1 MLDVDFGTYP
11 FVTSSNPVGGGAAT
25 GSGYGPKM
33 IDEVIGVSKAYVT
46 RVGEGPFVTELTD
59 ETGKKFRILVTNLG
73 NNRSS

>member
-33 IDEVIGVSKAYVT
+33 IDEVIGGFKSLCNPV
-46 RVGEGPFVTELTD
+46 
-59 ETGKKFRILVTNLG
+59 LVKVH
-73 NNRSS
+73 S